1 MELADFLVTNLV
13 GSDEFIEMACEEA
26 GGLRAIASLAIGG
39 KGALWYYVKDVVT
52 SQLDIM

>member
-13 GSDEFIEMACEEA
+13 GSDEFIEMAREEA